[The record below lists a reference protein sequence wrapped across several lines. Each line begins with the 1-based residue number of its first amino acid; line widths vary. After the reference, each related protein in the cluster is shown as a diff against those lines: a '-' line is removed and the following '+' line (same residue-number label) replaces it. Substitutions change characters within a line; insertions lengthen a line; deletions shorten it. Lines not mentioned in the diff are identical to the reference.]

1 MIEQRTYGLAVQV
14 AGDYAS
20 VREKVGEALKAVGF
34 GVITEI
40 DMRQTMKQKL
50 EVEFR
55 PYTILGACHP
65 TLALSAL
72 EAEDDIGLVMPCN
85 LVIAANPGGGWTV
98 SAIDAVVQLSKIP
111 NPKIQAIAIDVRGR
125 LVQALESLQ

>member
-14 AGDYAS
+14 AGEYAS
-20 VREKVGEALKAVGF
+20 VRERVGEALKAVGF

-50 EVEFR
+50 DVEFR
-55 PYTILGACHP
+55 QYTILGACHP

-72 EAEDDIGLVMPCN
+72 ETEDDIGLVMPCN
-85 LVIAANPGGGWTV
+85 LVISANHGGGWTV
-98 SAIDAVVQLSKIP
+98 SAIDAVVHLSKIP
-111 NPKIQAIAIDVRGR
+111 NPKIQAIAVEVRG
-125 LVQALESLQ
+125 LLAQALQSLR

>member
-1 MIEQRTYGLAVQV
+1 MIEQRTYGLAVLV

>member
-1 MIEQRTYGLAVQV
+1 VIEQRTYGLAVQV